1 MKKLLFIFVL
11 LVSFSQARVVNA
23 IAIVVDGEPIT
34 TAEIAAVQRQLH
46 VSKKEAQDMLIDNRL
61 QKAAMKGISVS
72 EDEIDKRITL
82 IAQQNNMS
90 VKKMQQVLK
99 QQRQSWN
106 SFRDQIKV
114 SIQKQKFF
122 RSKIA
127 PTIADPSSDELK
139 IFYKNHPQLFSL
151 PSSVTVMEYSA
162 STAAKIQKMLR
173 NPSAQKGIKHKKRI
187 LKGTDITPQLL
198 AMISQTPKG
207 KFTPA
212 FNNGSAYVS
221 YKVLAKGKGKLKP
234 FEEIKKEVTIAWK
247 REQQGDAVKGYFEKM
262 KRDASIEVI
271 RR

>member
-11 LVSFSQARVVNA
+11 LVSLSQARMVNA
-23 IAIVVDGEPIT
+23 IAIVVNGEPVT
-34 TAEIAAVQRQLH
+34 TAEIAAVQKQLH
-46 VSKKEAQDMLIDNRL
+46 VSKKEAQKMLIDNRL
-61 QKAAMKGISVS
+61 QKAAMKDISVS

-82 IAQQNNMS
+82 IAQKNNMT

-99 QQRQSWN
+99 RQKQSWN

-114 SIQKQKFF
+114 GIQKQKFF

-127 PTIADPSSDELK
+127 PTIPDPSTDELK

-162 STAAKIQKMLR
+162 SSAGKIQNMLQ
-173 NPSAQKGIKHKKRI
+173 NPSAQKGIKHKKVVF
-187 LKGTDITPQLL
+187 KGADITPQLL

-221 YKVLAKGKGKLKP
+221 YKVLNKGKGKLKP
-234 FEEIKKEVTIAWK
+234 FDDVKKEVTMAWK
-247 REQQGDAVKGYFEKM
+247 KEQQGEAVKSYFEKM
-262 KRDASIEVI
+262 KSDATIEMI